1 MPIEG
6 RTVDECVAQF
16 RNVISKLFQRVLH
29 KTKVVRA
36 HQLGHRFLIG
46 YIDDAGEVQPVRLAR
61 GQGAAPLFVRL
72 WQEVEVYEPGSE
84 AVTKGKRKGSS
95 DRRLP
100 TGYLPVEEVL
110 RFLIVDLG
118 HRAPCGDDWDK
129 VLEESKKEFFEELS
143 SKPARYAPEG
153 RTVPPR

>member
-95 DRRLP
+95 DRRLRLGTLAYNYHVATSEGP
-100 TGYLPVEEVL
+100 DAEPEL
-110 RFLIVDLG
+110 RWEYVKFRQSGASPYCRNHLQ
-118 HRAPCGDDWDK
+118 
-129 VLEESKKEFFEELS
+129 
-143 SKPARYAPEG
+143 G
-153 RTVPPR
+153 RSRDVYRRE